1 MNQDDI
7 SVGTCFQQVSTQAF
21 IWRVLR
27 LFEAIDGRP
36 YAVLS
41 RIDYPCDQK
50 TLALHGLRDR
60 ALFRLIAPAGAA

>member
-1 MNQDDI
+1 MRQDDI
-7 SVGTCFQQVSTQAF
+7 SVGTCFQQVSARAF

-36 YAVLS
+36 YAVLD
-41 RIDYPCDQK
+41 RIDNPSDQK

-60 ALFRLIAPAGAA
+60 ALFRVIAPAETA